1 MNLVSLAYDGAD
13 DAFRMTFIS
22 KKHPVILIHMNH
34 ANKLVLL
41 RVEEK

>member
-1 MNLVSLAYDGAD
+1 MNLVSLAYDDAD

-22 KKHPVILIHMNH
+22 KKHPVILIHVNH